1 MRDGPQSVHAT
12 DLLVKLRISLILKL
26 DFPFAGGTPCD
37 FFDLLYASPPLP
49 LSWFWSSLFPIALAR
64 DYGQWENSPPHVRRW
79 FQGLKQPDNP
89 RVSCCGEADA
99 YEADIFEVD
108 GGRYVAIITDG
119 KGEIPNGTK
128 IPVPNHKMKWDE
140 GNPTGHGIIFIGV
153 QGQVYCYVAPG
164 GV

>member
-1 MRDGPQSVHAT
+1 MRI
-12 DLLVKLRISLILKL
+12 DLLVKLRISLILQGGL
-26 DFPFAGGTPCD
+26 PVAGGTPCD
-37 FFDLLYASPPLP
+37 FLDWLCASPSPPL
-49 LSWFWSSLFPIALAR
+49 SSFWITLFQTHWPETMAS
-64 DYGQWENSPPHVRRW
+64 GENSPPHVRRW
-79 FQGLKQPDNP
+79 FQGLRQPDNP

-108 GGRYVAIITDG
+108 GGRYIAIITDG
-119 KGEIPNGTK
+119 KGDIPNGTK

-140 GNPTGHGIIFIGV
+140 GNPTGHGIIFIGI